1 MEKKI
6 QLTPKKIESKE
17 FKIDF
22 KGYNA
27 DEVDLFLDVVM
38 EDYERFASLLSKA
51 FEEIDGY
58 KNQIQELN
66 EKIERL
72 EMEKALQAKNIA
84 VMEEN
89 ANTNVD
95 ILKRLSLLEK
105 AVFFNEK

>member
-6 QLTPKKIESKE
+6 QLTPKKIENKE

-27 DEVDLFLDVVM
+27 DEVDLFLDIVC
-38 EDYERFASLLSKA
+38 EDYERFAALLSKA
-51 FEEIDGY
+51 FEEIDTHKKTVG
-58 KNQIQELN
+58 ELN
-66 EKIERL
+66 EKIAMLER
-72 EMEKALQAKNIA
+72 EKAIQAQSIA
-84 VMEEN
+84 TMEEN

-105 AVFFNEK
+105 AVFSGEK

>member
-6 QLTPKKIESKE
+6 QLTPKKIEGKE

-51 FEEIDGY
+51 FEEIDDY
-58 KNQIQELN
+58 KNQILELN

-84 VMEEN
+84 IMEEN